1 MFRNLPEEIQEMV
14 WRQALELNAP
24 TVHGVE
30 IRRLRT
36 DQPGTRM
43 VKTILWNSDTGVER
57 PPIFPVR
64 SALRQTCRGSQ
75 AALRRETR
83 NWRAAEPYNLQSDR
97 PWAASQQADLSRDLF
112 VLSRNYGEQ
121 VEDGDKIEGVKYVG
135 VTWEGFW
142 DVNLVE
148 KLDKVVAL
156 FPDLVVIYVVVAA
169 ASTIHPNLEAWRTS
183 KTHILQDYLDR
194 CNETASKDTAAIDF
208 RSDGLI
214 YREISPERLA
224 EMGRLHEPM
233 TLVHQ
238 FFTDFQERHQQ
249 GGAEAEAED
258 EPEGETEAGSEGE
271 EEEVD
276 KEEVEVEVKKTPVVR
291 IMTWERAHRVCPRF
305 P

>member
-1 MFRNLPEEIQEMV
+1 MFQNLPAEIQDMV
-14 WRQALELNAP
+14 WRQALEFNAP

-30 IRRLRT
+30 IRRT
-36 DQPGTRM
+36 QADQPGTRM
-43 VKTILWNSDTGVER
+43 
-57 PPIFPVR
+57 
-64 SALRQTCRGSQ
+64 
-75 AALRRETR
+75 
-83 NWRAAEPYNLQSDR
+83 
-97 PWAASQQADLSRDLF
+97 
-112 VLSRNYGEQ
+112 

-169 ASTIHPNLEAWRTS
+169 ASTIHPNLEDWRPS

-214 YREISPERLA
+214 YREISPESLA
-224 EMGRLHEPM
+224 EMGGLHEPM
-233 TLVHQ
+233 TLVYQ

-258 EPEGETEAGSEGE
+258 EPEAETEAGSEGE

-291 IMTWERAHRVCPRF
+291 IMTWERARRVCPRF